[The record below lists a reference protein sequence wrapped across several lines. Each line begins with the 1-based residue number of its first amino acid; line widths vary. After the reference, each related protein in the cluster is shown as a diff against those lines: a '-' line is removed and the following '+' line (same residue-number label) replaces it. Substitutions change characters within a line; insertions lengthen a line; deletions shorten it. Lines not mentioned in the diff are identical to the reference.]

1 MRARHFFAVGG
12 VFERRI
18 VQIVSETHC
27 EKQRAPR
34 EQVQKQIKQVFKQNE
49 MLVVNAPKRY
59 HEHEGAHLARRID
72 VGADVDARTLHAHY
86 DDAALR
92 QARDHKHTSHD
103 TLRHPALKGT
113 SLDDCRAALAISA
126 EEPFTLLQYL
136 SAGNERQ
143 QEQKQQEQKQQ
154 EQKQQEQKQQ
164 EQQQQEQK
172 QQEQQQQ
179 EQKQQEQ
186 KQQEQQQQE
195 QKQQE
200 QKQQEQRQQ
209 PYLSCSLML
218 CGSLSGGILRKR
230 HATTLALYPSTCHNM
245 PNPSRQDGTTTNTLA
260 HQHVAQPS
268 AD

>member
-1 MRARHFFAVGG
+1 
-12 VFERRI
+12 
-18 VQIVSETHC
+18 
-27 EKQRAPR
+27 
-34 EQVQKQIKQVFKQNE
+34 

-72 VGADVDARTLHAHY
+72 VGADVDARALHAHY

-92 QARDHKHTSHD
+92 QARDHRPTSHD
-103 TLRHPALKGT
+103 TLRRPALKGT

-143 QEQKQQEQKQQ
+143 QEQKQQEQK
-154 EQKQQEQKQQ
+154 
-164 EQQQQEQK
+164 
-172 QQEQQQQ
+172 
-179 EQKQQEQ
+179 
-186 KQQEQQQQE
+186 
-195 QKQQE
+195 
-200 QKQQEQRQQ
+200 QQ

>member
-1 MRARHFFAVGG
+1 
-12 VFERRI
+12 
-18 VQIVSETHC
+18 
-27 EKQRAPR
+27 
-34 EQVQKQIKQVFKQNE
+34 

-154 EQKQQEQKQQ
+154 EQKQQEQQ
-164 EQQQQEQK
+164 
-172 QQEQQQQ
+172 
-179 EQKQQEQ
+179 
-186 KQQEQQQQE
+186 
-195 QKQQE
+195 QQE